1 MPTLLII
8 LIIAAMIA
16 AVVMLVRGIAAFL
29 MNSTA
34 QVHGERPG
42 EGPSEAA
49 LKSNKM
55 MQGRIF
61 FQAIAIFLAALLLAL
76 YGKH

>member
-34 QVHGERPG
+34 QVHGEQSG
-42 EGPSEAA
+42 EGPSEAS

-61 FQAIAIFLAALLLAL
+61 FQAIAIFLVAILFAL

>member
-29 MNSTA
+29 ANSTA
-34 QVHGERPG
+34 QVHGEQQG

-61 FQAIAIFLAALLLAL
+61 FQAIAIFLAAVLMLL

>member
-29 MNSTA
+29 ANSTA
-34 QVHGERPG
+34 QVHGEQG

-61 FQAIAIFLAALLLAL
+61 FQAIAIFLAAILMLL

>member
-29 MNSTA
+29 ANSTA
-34 QVHGERPG
+34 QVHGEQS

-61 FQAIAIFLAALLLAL
+61 FQAIAIFLAAILMLL